1 QNLVRPRIVATELTT
16 PVAKAPTDVRPLE
29 LSREISAVQFS
40 KELFQI
46 EMPALGTVVARENAA
61 ESHTV
66 HAAARAAG
74 ARVFGIGR
82 DERGGRFAAVDAG
95 EQQRR
100 RGLQHGKRRAAQ
112 KIGDRKS
119 TRLNSSHGSIS
130 YAVFCLK

>member
-1 QNLVRPRIVATELTT
+1 
-16 PVAKAPTDVRPLE
+16 DVRPLE

-100 RGLQHGKRRAAQ
+100 RGLQHGRSEEHTSELQSRGHLVCRLLLEKKKE
-112 KIGDRKS
+112 KIS
-119 TRLNSSHGSIS
+119 QP
-130 YAVFCLK
+130 

>member
-1 QNLVRPRIVATELTT
+1 MIRRPPRSTLFPYTT
-16 PVAKAPTDVRPLE
+16 LFRSPTDVRPLE

-82 DERGGRFAAVDAG
+82 DERGGRFSAG
-95 EQQRR
+95 DGGGGARPPRPPPREG
-100 RGLQHGKRRAAQ
+100 RGGAKN
-112 KIGDRKS
+112 GE
-119 TRLNSSHGSIS
+119 
-130 YAVFCLK
+130 